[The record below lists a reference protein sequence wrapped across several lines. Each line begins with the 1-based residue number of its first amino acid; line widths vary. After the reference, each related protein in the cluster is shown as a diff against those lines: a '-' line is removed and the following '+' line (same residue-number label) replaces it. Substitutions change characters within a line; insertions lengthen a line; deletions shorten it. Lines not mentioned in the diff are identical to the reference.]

1 MRNLSRVTDSG
12 SMLNSISKRMTV
24 VAGALALL
32 VVRACSGTEES
43 AQAPASPTS
52 EPASTA
58 ASASSARPSSE
69 NIAPV
74 LDPEAQLS
82 SSRMARQRVTSLA
95 NVGSPRLSILSEA
108 IGETSDVTGT
118 IIFNENG
125 SVLSKS
131 SVLTVGVDGLT
142 SDESREDGFLR
153 RSSIQ
158 TSRFPDATFSIN
170 GTEGLD
176 WPLPSEGSVSF
187 TLLGNMTIRDV
198 SKPVTLDAEA
208 QFTGDSITATAS
220 TIITF
225 DQFEMSNPSLA
236 FILSVEGEIRL
247 ELDIQASVRTA
258 S

>member
-1 MRNLSRVTDSG
+1 M
-12 SMLNSISKRMTV
+12 
-24 VAGALALL
+24 
-32 VVRACSGTEES
+32 
-43 AQAPASPTS
+43 
-52 EPASTA
+52 
-58 ASASSARPSSE
+58 
-69 NIAPV
+69 
-74 LDPEAQLS
+74 
-82 SSRMARQRVTSLA
+82 
-95 NVGSPRLSILSEA
+95 
-108 IGETSDVTGT
+108 TGT

-125 SVLSKS
+125 SVLSEA

-142 SDESREDGFLR
+142 SDESRGEGFLR

-176 WPLPSEGSVSF
+176 GPLPSEGSVSF

-198 SKPVTLDAEA
+198 TKPVTLVVEA

-220 TIITF
+220 TVITF
-225 DQFEMSNPSLA
+225 DQFEMSKLSLA
-236 FILSVEGEIRL
+236 FTLSVEGEIRL

>member
-1 MRNLSRVTDSG
+1 M
-12 SMLNSISKRMTV
+12 SI
-24 VAGALALL
+24 
-32 VVRACSGTEES
+32 
-43 AQAPASPTS
+43 P
-52 EPASTA
+52 
-58 ASASSARPSSE
+58 
-69 NIAPV
+69 
-74 LDPEAQLS
+74 
-82 SSRMARQRVTSLA
+82 
-95 NVGSPRLSILSEA
+95 SEA

-125 SVLSKS
+125 SVLSEA

-142 SDESREDGFLR
+142 SDESRGEGFLR

-176 WPLPSEGSVSF
+176 GPLPSEGSVSF

-198 SKPVTLDAEA
+198 TKPVTLDAEA

-220 TIITF
+220 TVITF
-225 DQFEMSNPSLA
+225 DQFEMSKPSLA
-236 FILSVEGEIRL
+236 FTLSVEGEIRL

>member
-1 MRNLSRVTDSG
+1 M
-12 SMLNSISKRMTV
+12 
-24 VAGALALL
+24 
-32 VVRACSGTEES
+32 
-43 AQAPASPTS
+43 
-52 EPASTA
+52 
-58 ASASSARPSSE
+58 
-69 NIAPV
+69 
-74 LDPEAQLS
+74 
-82 SSRMARQRVTSLA
+82 
-95 NVGSPRLSILSEA
+95 
-108 IGETSDVTGT
+108 TGT

-125 SVLSKS
+125 SVLSKA

-142 SDESREDGFLR
+142 SDESSEDGFLR

-176 WPLPSEGSVSF
+176 RPLPSEGSVSF
-187 TLLGNMTIRDV
+187 TLLGNMRIRDV

-208 QFTGDSITATAS
+208 QFTSDSITATAS

-225 DQFEMSNPSLA
+225 DQFEMSKPSLA

-247 ELDIQASVRTA
+247 ELDIQALVRKA

>member
-1 MRNLSRVTDSG
+1 MRNLSRMSDSG

-32 VVRACSGTEES
+32 VVLACSGTEES
-43 AQAPASPTS
+43 AQTTASPTS
-52 EPASTA
+52 EPAPTA
-58 ASASSARPSSE
+58 ASTSSAQPSSE

-74 LDPEAQLS
+74 LESGSTAIVIQDGTI
-82 SSRMARQRVTSLA
+82 ARYIVGERLA
-95 NVGSPRLSILSEA
+95 RLSIPSEA
-108 IGETSDVTGT
+108 IGETSEVTGT

-125 SVLSKS
+125 SVLSEA
-131 SVLTVGVDGLT
+131 SVLTVGVNGLT
-142 SDESREDGFLR
+142 SDESRRDGFLR

-198 SKPVTLDAEA
+198 TKPVTLDAEA

-220 TIITF
+220 TTVTF
-225 DQFEMSNPSLA
+225 DQFEMSKPSLA
-236 FILSVEGEIRL
+236 FILSVADEIRL
-247 ELDIQASVRTA
+247 ELDIQASVRPAT
-258 S
+258 

>member
-1 MRNLSRVTDSG
+1 
-12 SMLNSISKRMTV
+12 
-24 VAGALALL
+24 
-32 VVRACSGTEES
+32 
-43 AQAPASPTS
+43 
-52 EPASTA
+52 
-58 ASASSARPSSE
+58 
-69 NIAPV
+69 
-74 LDPEAQLS
+74 
-82 SSRMARQRVTSLA
+82 
-95 NVGSPRLSILSEA
+95 LSIPSEA

-118 IIFNENG
+118 IIFNVNG
-125 SVLSKS
+125 SVLSEA

-142 SDESREDGFLR
+142 SDESRGEGFLR

-176 WPLPSEGSVSF
+176 GPLPSEGSVSF

-220 TIITF
+220 TVITF
-225 DQFEMSNPSLA
+225 DQFEMSKPSLA

>member
-1 MRNLSRVTDSG
+1 MRKLSRVSDSR

-32 VVRACSGTEES
+32 VVLACSGTEES
-43 AQAPASPTS
+43 AP
-52 EPASTA
+52 TA
-58 ASASSARPSSE
+58 ASASTAQPSFE

-74 LDPEAQLS
+74 LESGSTAIVVQDGTT
-82 SSRMARQRVTSLA
+82 ARYIVGERLA
-95 NVGSPRLSILSEA
+95 ARLNILNEA

-125 SVLSKS
+125 SVLSKA

-142 SDESREDGFLR
+142 SDESSEDGFLR

-176 WPLPSEGSVSF
+176 RPLPSEGSVSF

-225 DQFEMSNPSLA
+225 DQFEMSKPSLA

-247 ELDIQASVRTA
+247 ELDIQALVRKA

>member
-1 MRNLSRVTDSG
+1 M
-12 SMLNSISKRMTV
+12 
-24 VAGALALL
+24 

-43 AQAPASPTS
+43 AQAPAS
-52 EPASTA
+52 TA
-58 ASASSARPSSE
+58 ASASSAQPSSE

-74 LDPEAQLS
+74 LESGSTAIVVQDGTT
-82 SSRMARQRVTSLA
+82 ARYIVGERLA
-95 NVGSPRLSILSEA
+95 ARLSILSEA

-125 SVLSKS
+125 SVLSKA

-225 DQFEMSNPSLA
+225 DQFEMSKPSLE

-247 ELDIQASVRTA
+247 ELDIQALVRKA

>member
-32 VVRACSGTEES
+32 VVRACSGPEES

-58 ASASSARPSSE
+58 ASASSAQPSSE

-74 LDPEAQLS
+74 LESGSTAIVVQDGTT
-82 SSRMARQRVTSLA
+82 ARYI
-95 NVGSPRLSILSEA
+95 VGERGTRLSILSEA
-108 IGETSDVTGT
+108 IGETSNVTGT

-125 SVLSKS
+125 SVLSKA

-198 SKPVTLDAEA
+198 TKPVTLVVEA

-225 DQFEMSNPSLA
+225 DRFEMSKPSLA

-247 ELDIQASVRTA
+247 ELDIQALVRKA

>member
-1 MRNLSRVTDSG
+1 MSV
-12 SMLNSISKRMTV
+12 
-24 VAGALALL
+24 
-32 VVRACSGTEES
+32 
-43 AQAPASPTS
+43 P
-52 EPASTA
+52 
-58 ASASSARPSSE
+58 
-69 NIAPV
+69 
-74 LDPEAQLS
+74 
-82 SSRMARQRVTSLA
+82 
-95 NVGSPRLSILSEA
+95 SEA

-125 SVLSKS
+125 SVLSDT
-131 SVLTVGVDGLT
+131 SVLTVGVNGLT
-142 SDESREDGFLR
+142 SDESRRDGFLK

-176 WPLPSEGSVSF
+176 WPMASEGSVSF

-198 SKPVTLDAEA
+198 TKPVTLDAEA

-220 TIITF
+220 TTVTF
-225 DQFEMSNPSLA
+225 DQFEMSKPSLA
-236 FILSVEGEIRL
+236 FILSVTDEIRL

>member
-1 MRNLSRVTDSG
+1 
-12 SMLNSISKRMTV
+12 
-24 VAGALALL
+24 
-32 VVRACSGTEES
+32 
-43 AQAPASPTS
+43 
-52 EPASTA
+52 
-58 ASASSARPSSE
+58 
-69 NIAPV
+69 
-74 LDPEAQLS
+74 
-82 SSRMARQRVTSLA
+82 MARQRVTSLA
-95 NVGSPRLSILSEA
+95 NVGRPRLSILSEA

-118 IIFNENG
+118 IIFNETG

-198 SKPVTLDAEA
+198 STPSRWTLKPSSPTIQSPPPLRRSSR
-208 QFTGDSITATAS
+208 SISLKCPNPAS
-220 TIITF
+220 C
-225 DQFEMSNPSLA
+225 SS
-236 FILSVEGEIRL
+236 
-247 ELDIQASVRTA
+247 
-258 S
+258 